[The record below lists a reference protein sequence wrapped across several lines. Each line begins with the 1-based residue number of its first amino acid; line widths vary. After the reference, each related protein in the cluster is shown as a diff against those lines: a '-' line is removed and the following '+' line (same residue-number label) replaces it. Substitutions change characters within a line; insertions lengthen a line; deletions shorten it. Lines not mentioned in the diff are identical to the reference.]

1 MFPFN
6 LHKCSFYI
14 FQKKFFGI
22 LLFCLK
28 LKFIIKEK
36 IAMKKINN
44 LALIR
49 DFLVDERLKPFLNY
63 GTDSEVTF
71 SSNSLFSI

>member
-1 MFPFN
+1 
-6 LHKCSFYI
+6 
-14 FQKKFFGI
+14 
-22 LLFCLK
+22 
-28 LKFIIKEK
+28 
-36 IAMKKINN
+36 MKKINN

-71 SSNSLFSI
+71 SFNFLFSI